1 MPAPAHESDAVEAK
15 IETVDKILKANAGN
29 EAAFPKTVVKGIWD
43 NVMKGSVAQQLAGS
57 VPVSINGTAI
67 PIPVGQPTA
76 GIVAEGGLKP
86 VATLATKVK
95 TVTPVKAAVMILF
108 SEETAKADPL
118 GEYSRIQK
126 ALGEAIARAIDTA
139 IIHGIDATTGT
150 AITGKESLVSTTKN
164 TVIDPAQTAPGYLTK
179 QLSAAYDSVVLDDE
193 DEAEYGFDHFLF
205 APKFRSSLVNALDA
219 QGRPLYQ
226 SSPDITAKFGTV
238 MGVPTTY
245 SRAVSGYEKAK
256 TGAAKLLGIG
266 GDFKDALRLGFVETI
281 TYRKA
286 TERAGGVDLFDRNM
300 GAILAEA
307 QFGWVLRDPKA
318 FTKITLK

>member
-43 NVMKGSVAQQLAGS
+43 NVLKGSVAQQLAGS

-86 VATLATKVK
+86 VATLASKVK

-150 AITGKESLVSTTKN
+150 AITGKESLVSTAKN

-179 QLSAAYDSVVLDDE
+179 QLSAAYDSVVLDD
-193 DEAEYGFDHFLF
+193 DDGAEYGFDHFLF

>member
-1 MPAPAHESDAVEAK
+1 MPAPAHDSDTVEAK

-43 NVMKGSVAQQLAGS
+43 NVLRGSVAQQLAGS

-76 GIVAEGGLKP
+76 GIVSEGGLKP
-86 VATLATKVK
+86 VASLASKVK

-150 AITGKESLVSTTKN
+150 AITGKEALVSTTKN
-164 TVIDPAQTAPGYLTK
+164 TVIDPAQTAAGYLTK
-179 QLSAAYDSVVLDDE
+179 QLAAAYDSVVLDDT

-205 APKFRSSLVNALDA
+205 APKFRSSLVNAMDN

-238 MGVPTTY
+238 LGVPATY

-286 TERAGGVDLFDRNM
+286 SERAGGVDLFDRNM

-307 QFGWVLRDPKA
+307 QFGWVLRDAKA

>member
-43 NVMKGSVAQQLAGS
+43 NVLKGSVVQQLAGS

-86 VATLATKVK
+86 VATLASKVK

-150 AITGKESLVSTTKN
+150 AIVGKESLVSTTKN

>member
-43 NVMKGSVAQQLAGS
+43 NVLKGSVAQQLAGS

-86 VATLATKVK
+86 VATLASKVK

-179 QLSAAYDSVVLDDE
+179 QLSAAYDSVVLDDD

-205 APKFRSSLVNALDA
+205 TPKFRSSLVNALDA

-256 TGAAKLLGIG
+256 AGAAKLLGVG

>member
-1 MPAPAHESDAVEAK
+1 MPAPAHNSDQVEAK

-43 NVMKGSVAQQLAGS
+43 NVLKGSVAQQLAGS

-76 GIVAEGGLKP
+76 GIVPEGGLKP
-86 VATLATKVK
+86 VATLASKVK

-150 AITGKESLVSTTKN
+150 AIVGKESLVSTTKN

-179 QLSAAYDSVVLDDE
+179 QLSAAYDSVVLDDD

>member
-43 NVMKGSVAQQLAGS
+43 NVLKGSVTQQLAGS

-86 VATLATKVK
+86 VATLASKVK

-193 DEAEYGFDHFLF
+193 EEAEYGFDHFLF

-256 TGAAKLLGIG
+256 TGAAKLLGVG

>member
-1 MPAPAHESDAVEAK
+1 MPAPAHNSDQVEAK

-43 NVMKGSVAQQLAGS
+43 NVLKGSVVQQLAGS

-86 VATLATKVK
+86 VATLASKVK

-256 TGAAKLLGIG
+256 TGAAKLLGVG

>member
-43 NVMKGSVAQQLAGS
+43 NVLKGSVAQQLAGS

-86 VATLATKVK
+86 VATLASKVK

-179 QLSAAYDSVVLDDE
+179 QLSAAYDSVVLDDD

-256 TGAAKLLGIG
+256 TGAAKLLGVG

>member
-43 NVMKGSVAQQLAGS
+43 NVLKGSVAQQLAGS

-86 VATLATKVK
+86 VATLASKVK

-150 AITGKESLVSTTKN
+150 AIVGKESLVSTTKN

-179 QLSAAYDSVVLDDE
+179 QLSAAYDSVVLDDD

-256 TGAAKLLGIG
+256 TGAAKLLGVG

>member
-43 NVMKGSVAQQLAGS
+43 NVLNGSVAQQLAGS

-86 VATLATKVK
+86 VATLASKVK

-179 QLSAAYDSVVLDDE
+179 QLSAAYDSVVLDDD

>member
-1 MPAPAHESDAVEAK
+1 MPAPSHESDAVEAK

-43 NVMKGSVAQQLAGS
+43 NVLKGSVVQQLAGS

-86 VATLATKVK
+86 VATLASKVK

-164 TVIDPAQTAPGYLTK
+164 TVIDPAQTVPGYLTK
-179 QLSAAYDSVVLDDE
+179 QLSAAYDSVVLDDN

-256 TGAAKLLGIG
+256 TGAAKLLGVG

>member
-1 MPAPAHESDAVEAK
+1 MPAPAHDSDAVEAK

-43 NVMKGSVAQQLAGS
+43 NVLNGSVAQQLAGS

-86 VATLATKVK
+86 VATLASKVK

-179 QLSAAYDSVVLDDE
+179 QLSAAYDSVVLDDD

>member
-1 MPAPAHESDAVEAK
+1 MPAPAHNSDAVEAK

-43 NVMKGSVAQQLAGS
+43 NVLKGSVAQQLAGS

-86 VATLATKVK
+86 VATLASKVK

-205 APKFRSSLVNALDA
+205 APQFRSSLVNALDA

>member
-29 EAAFPKTVVKGIWD
+29 DAAFPKTVVKGIWD
-43 NVMKGSVAQQLAGS
+43 NVLKGSVVQQLAGS

-86 VATLATKVK
+86 VATLASKVK

-238 MGVPTTY
+238 MGVPTTS

>member
-43 NVMKGSVAQQLAGS
+43 NVLNGSVAQQLAGS

-86 VATLATKVK
+86 VATLASKVK

>member
-43 NVMKGSVAQQLAGS
+43 NVLNGSVAQQLAGS

-86 VATLATKVK
+86 VATLASKVK

-179 QLSAAYDSVVLDDE
+179 QLSAAYDSVVLDDD

-256 TGAAKLLGIG
+256 TGATKLLGIG

>member
-43 NVMKGSVAQQLAGS
+43 NVLKGSVVQQLAGS

-86 VATLATKVK
+86 VATLASKVK

-139 IIHGIDATTGT
+139 IIHGIDATTGI

-179 QLSAAYDSVVLDDE
+179 QLSAAYDSVVLDDD

-256 TGAAKLLGIG
+256 TGAAKLLGFG

>member
-43 NVMKGSVAQQLAGS
+43 NVLNGSVAQQLAGS

-67 PIPVGQPTA
+67 PLPVGQPTA

-86 VATLATKVK
+86 VATLASKVK

>member
-43 NVMKGSVAQQLAGS
+43 NVLKGSVVQQLAGS

-86 VATLATKVK
+86 VATLASKVK

-179 QLSAAYDSVVLDDE
+179 QLSAAYDSVVLDDD

-256 TGAAKLLGIG
+256 TGAAKLLGVG

>member
-43 NVMKGSVAQQLAGS
+43 NVLKGSVTQQLAGS

-86 VATLATKVK
+86 VATLASKVK

-179 QLSAAYDSVVLDDE
+179 QLSAAYDSVVLDDD

>member
-1 MPAPAHESDAVEAK
+1 MPAPAYNPDNEAK
-15 IETVDKILKANAGN
+15 IETVSKILGANSGN

-43 NVMKGSVAQQLAGS
+43 NAMNGSVVQSLAGS

-76 GIVAEGGLKP
+76 GIVQEGGLKP
-86 VATLATKVK
+86 VATLSSKVK
-95 TVTPVKAAVMILF
+95 TVTPVKAAVMILY

-118 GEYSRIQK
+118 GEYSRIQR

-139 IIHGIDATTGT
+139 VIHGIDANTGT
-150 AITGKESLVSTTKN
+150 AITGKEALTSTTK
-164 TVIDPAQTAPGYLTK
+164 VQELDLASTATGYFTK
-179 QLSAAYDSVVLDDE
+179 QLSAAYDKVVLDDA
-193 DEAEYGFDHFLF
+193 DEAEFGFDHFLL
-205 APKFRSSLVNALDA
+205 APKFRSNLVNALMLRVA
-219 QGRPLYQ
+219 RSTSRPPTSPR
-226 SSPDITAKFGTV
+226 SS
-238 MGVPTTY
+238 VPSWVFRPPT
-245 SRAVSGYEKAK
+245 RAVSGYERAK
-256 TGAAKLLGIG
+256 TPAAKLLGIG

-307 QFGWVLRDPKA
+307 QFGWVLRDPRA
-318 FTKITLK
+318 FVKITSK

>member
-43 NVMKGSVAQQLAGS
+43 NVLKGSVAQQLAGS

-86 VATLATKVK
+86 VATLASKVK

-179 QLSAAYDSVVLDDE
+179 QLSAAYDSVVLDDA

-256 TGAAKLLGIG
+256 TGATKLLGIG

>member
-43 NVMKGSVAQQLAGS
+43 NVLKGSVVQQLAGS

-86 VATLATKVK
+86 VATLASKVK

-179 QLSAAYDSVVLDDE
+179 QLSAAYDSVVLDDA

-256 TGAAKLLGIG
+256 TGAAKLLGVG

>member
-43 NVMKGSVAQQLAGS
+43 NVLKGSVVQQLAGS

-86 VATLATKVK
+86 VATLASKVK

-256 TGAAKLLGIG
+256 TGAAKLLGVG

>member
-29 EAAFPKTVVKGIWD
+29 EAAFPKTVVKGVWD
-43 NVMKGSVAQQLAGS
+43 NVLKGSVTQQLAGS
-57 VPVSINGTAI
+57 APVSINGTAI

-256 TGAAKLLGIG
+256 TGAAKLIGIG

>member
-1 MPAPAHESDAVEAK
+1 MPAPAYNPDNEAK
-15 IETVDKILKANAGN
+15 IETVSKILGANAGN

-43 NVMKGSVAQQLAGS
+43 NAMKGSVVQSLAGS

-76 GIVAEGGLKP
+76 GIVQEGGLKP
-86 VATLATKVK
+86 VATLSSKVK
-95 TVTPVKAAVMILF
+95 TVTPVKAAVMILY

-118 GEYSRIQK
+118 GEYSRIQR

-139 IIHGIDATTGT
+139 IIHGIDANTGT
-150 AITGKESLVSTTKN
+150 AITGKEALTSTTK
-164 TVIDPAQTAPGYLTK
+164 VQELDLASTATGYFTK
-179 QLSAAYDSVVLDDE
+179 QLSAAYDKVVLDDA
-193 DEAEYGFDHFLF
+193 DEAEFGFDHFLL
-205 APKFRSSLVNALDA
+205 APKFRSNLVNALDA

-226 SSPDITAKFGTV
+226 QAPDITAKFGTV
-238 MGVPTTY
+238 LGVPATY
-245 SRAVSGYEKAK
+245 SRAVSGYERAK
-256 TGAAKLLGIG
+256 TPAAKLLGIG

-307 QFGWVLRDPKA
+307 QFGWVLRDPRA
-318 FTKITLK
+318 FVKITSK

>member
-43 NVMKGSVAQQLAGS
+43 NVLKGSVTQQLAGS

-86 VATLATKVK
+86 VATLASKVK

>member
-29 EAAFPKTVVKGIWD
+29 EAAFPKTVVTGIWD
-43 NVMKGSVAQQLAGS
+43 NVLKGSVVQQLAGS

-86 VATLATKVK
+86 VATLASKVK

-150 AITGKESLVSTTKN
+150 AIVGKESLVSTTKN

-179 QLSAAYDSVVLDDE
+179 QLSAAYDSVVLDDD

>member
-43 NVMKGSVAQQLAGS
+43 NVLRGSVAQQLAGS

-86 VATLATKVK
+86 VATLASKVK

-179 QLSAAYDSVVLDDE
+179 QLSAAYDSVVLDDD

-205 APKFRSSLVNALDA
+205 APKFRASLVNALDA

>member
-1 MPAPAHESDAVEAK
+1 MPAPAYNPDNEAK
-15 IETVDKILKANAGN
+15 IETVSKILSANSGN

-43 NVMKGSVAQQLAGS
+43 NAMKGSVVQGLAGS

-76 GIVAEGGLKP
+76 GIVQEGGLKP
-86 VATLATKVK
+86 VATLSSKVK
-95 TVTPVKAAVMILF
+95 TVTPVKAAVMILY

-139 IIHGIDATTGT
+139 VIHGIDANTGT
-150 AITGKESLVSTTKN
+150 AITGKEALTSTTK
-164 TVIDPAQTAPGYLTK
+164 VQELDLASTATGYFTK
-179 QLSAAYDSVVLDDE
+179 QLSAAYDKVVLDDA
-193 DEAEYGFDHFLF
+193 DEAEFGFDHFLL
-205 APKFRSSLVNALDA
+205 APKFRSNLVNALDA

-226 SSPDITAKFGTV
+226 QAPDITAKFGTV
-238 MGVPTTY
+238 LGVPATY
-245 SRAVSGYEKAK
+245 SRAVSGYERAK
-256 TGAAKLLGIG
+256 TPAAKLLGIG

-307 QFGWVLRDPKA
+307 QFGWVLRDPRA
-318 FTKITLK
+318 FVKITSK

>member
-1 MPAPAHESDAVEAK
+1 MPAPAHESDAVETK

-43 NVMKGSVAQQLAGS
+43 NVLKGSVAQQLAGS

-86 VATLATKVK
+86 VATLASKVK

-150 AITGKESLVSTTKN
+150 AITGKESLVSTIKN

-179 QLSAAYDSVVLDDE
+179 QLSAAYDSVVLDDG

>member
-43 NVMKGSVAQQLAGS
+43 NVLKGSVAQHLAGS
-57 VPVSINGTAI
+57 APVSINGTAI

-86 VATLATKVK
+86 VATLASKVK

-179 QLSAAYDSVVLDDE
+179 QLSAAYDSVVLDDD

>member
-1 MPAPAHESDAVEAK
+1 MPAPAHASDAVEAK

-29 EAAFPKTVVKGIWD
+29 EAAFPKTVVKGVWD
-43 NVMKGSVAQQLAGS
+43 NVLKGSVTQQLAGS
-57 VPVSINGTAI
+57 APVSINGTAI